1 MFDRVTA
8 LLPGTEGRTPQGEE
22 GDSYIVEF
30 SYHWPEPPAADG
42 TTRPAVELTARV
54 FLRRAPNGWA
64 VDDERSKALVPTWPR
79 LPAVPN
85 PFSSGVR
92 VP

>member
-1 MFDRVTA
+1 
-8 LLPGTEGRTPQGEE
+8 
-22 GDSYIVEF
+22 
-30 SYHWPEPPAADG
+30 
-42 TTRPAVELTARV
+42 VELTARV